1 MAAIKS
7 TCGALLLG
15 VWAVLLLG
23 ICYADSDEMDDF
35 KEQKPDGS
43 PTYLKM
49 AHFAVSTQTKGKK
62 VYDTV
67 VNLTSVATLVRKNET
82 TYDLDFNTAP
92 SNCTIGKDAYSAEK
106 CLPTGPFQV
115 QDLELRIGPFAAR
128 TSVFSSKYPREGG
141 TRVATMPPPKEHFFN
156 VRTPPGTSVDEVIDA
171 LEGLVGIQEIYSV
184 QHHGGF
190 DFQVGVNSVAAVQ
203 TLLEIGGLRLG
214 TRTVPLVPVA
224 RQVASVTCLYL
235 PCYVP
240 DNEVVTG
247 LKSYGTTL
255 RIEEARYKDRP
266 SIRTGTRYIKM
277 DMRLENPLPNFA
289 RVGGHRAT
297 FEYRGVR
304 RLCRRCN
311 QEGHFKAQCDT
322 PHCARCGVFGHRTDT
337 CTEPCRRCGGA
348 HASVD
353 CTARKSYS
361 MAAAMDVDEFPAL
374 GTATAAGQTQ
384 RRMTTLRPAKRPKPN
399 EDGPEPQ
406 VIPEKTL
413 AQAAAI
419 TAPKAPAQQQ
429 EGRQTDAPT
438 LASMRSGE
446 RQEEEGSHG
455 HAEPNQ
461 AAAATEAERAA
472 DSGEGEKRG
481 VHGALSASGDDEGE
495 DDAASAVSWA
505 SVDETAAE
513 ESGHEDGQDVGKED
527 RPEARKGSQG
537 ERKLSLK
544 GRTGPAAST
553 AAHSPWWNKTG
564 DDDVPRGRE
573 APQPANDQ
581 SVSGSIEQE
590 KSRKAPGEGDAPKPT
605 EPSISS
611 RKQPRPEPAP
621 QHGGAAQQHS
631 REGAQHG
638 VQHGEAGGKTSR
650 GEETAAA
657 VLEAQKPAGTPSSDE
672 LEPGELVIDE
682 SAPTS
687 PESPKRTQQ
696 QPLSMPA
703 GVGRGR
709 NSRSRE
715 TEAARGGTL
724 FQSLRPSGPG
734 AHKADGERPQ
744 RSVKKVRRDSAG
756 RLRSRTSGSEHE
768 EVTSKQ
774 RPSQRPAAD
783 DLDTDSDFF

>member
-1 MAAIKS
+1 
-7 TCGALLLG
+7 
-15 VWAVLLLG
+15 
-23 ICYADSDEMDDF
+23 
-35 KEQKPDGS
+35 
-43 PTYLKM
+43 
-49 AHFAVSTQTKGKK
+49 
-62 VYDTV
+62 
-67 VNLTSVATLVRKNET
+67 
-82 TYDLDFNTAP
+82 
-92 SNCTIGKDAYSAEK
+92 
-106 CLPTGPFQV
+106 
-115 QDLELRIGPFAAR
+115 
-128 TSVFSSKYPREGG
+128 
-141 TRVATMPPPKEHFFN
+141 MPPPKEHFFN
-156 VRTPPGTSVDEVIDA
+156 IRTPPGTSVDEVIDA

-190 DFQVGVNSVAAVQ
+190 DFQVGVNSVTAVQ
-203 TLLEIGGLRLG
+203 TLLETGGLRLG

-348 HASVD
+348 HATVD

-384 RRMTTLRPAKRPKPN
+384 RRMTTLRPAKRPKPS

-419 TAPKAPAQQQ
+419 TAPTAPAQQQ
-429 EGRQTDAPT
+429 EGRQTEAQTP
-438 LASMRSGE
+438 ASMRSSE

-461 AAAATEAERAA
+461 AAAATEVERAA

-481 VHGALSASGDDEGE
+481 VHGAMYGARSASGDDEGE

-513 ESGHEDGQDVGKED
+513 ESCHEGGLGDGKKD
-527 RPEARKGSQG
+527 RPEACKGSQG

-544 GRTGPAAST
+544 GKTGTAAST
-553 AAHSPWWNKTG
+553 AAHSPWWNKKG

-573 APQPANDQ
+573 APQPANDE
-581 SVSGSIEQE
+581 SVSDSVEQE
-590 KSRKAPGEGDAPKPT
+590 KSGRAPGGEDAPKPT

-611 RKQPRPEPAP
+611 RKQPRPEPA
-621 QHGGAAQQHS
+621 QQYGGVAQQHS

-638 VQHGEAGGKTSR
+638 VQHGETGDKTSR
-650 GEETAAA
+650 GEKMAAA
-657 VLEAQKPAGTPSSDE
+657 VLEAQTPAGTPSSDE

-682 SAPTS
+682 HVPTS

-696 QPLSMPA
+696 QRLSMPA

-709 NSRSRE
+709 NNRSRDFE
-715 TEAARGGTL
+715 VAHGGTL
-724 FQSLRPSGPG
+724 FQSPRPSGPG
-734 AHKADGERPQ
+734 AHTADRGCPQ
-744 RSVKKVRRDSAG
+744 RSVKKVRRDAAG
-756 RLRSRTSGSEHE
+756 RLRGRTSGSEHDE
-768 EVTSKQ
+768 ATSKQ
-774 RPSQRPAAD
+774 RPSQRPVAD
-783 DLDTDSDFF
+783 DMDTDSDFF

>member
-1 MAAIKS
+1 
-7 TCGALLLG
+7 
-15 VWAVLLLG
+15 
-23 ICYADSDEMDDF
+23 
-35 KEQKPDGS
+35 
-43 PTYLKM
+43 
-49 AHFAVSTQTKGKK
+49 
-62 VYDTV
+62 
-67 VNLTSVATLVRKNET
+67 
-82 TYDLDFNTAP
+82 
-92 SNCTIGKDAYSAEK
+92 
-106 CLPTGPFQV
+106 
-115 QDLELRIGPFAAR
+115 
-128 TSVFSSKYPREGG
+128 
-141 TRVATMPPPKEHFFN
+141 MPPPKEHFFN

-203 TLLEIGGLRLG
+203 TLLETGGLRLG

-384 RRMTTLRPAKRPKPN
+384 RRLTTLRPAKRPKPN
-399 EDGPEPQ
+399 EDGSEPQ

-419 TAPKAPAQQQ
+419 TAPTAPAQQQ

-438 LASMRSGE
+438 PASMRSGE
-446 RQEEEGSHG
+446 GQEEKGSHG

-481 VHGALSASGDDEGE
+481 VHGARSASGGDDEGE

-513 ESGHEDGQDVGKED
+513 ESCHEDGQGVGKED

-537 ERKLSLK
+537 ERKLNLK
-544 GRTGPAAST
+544 ERTGPAAST

-573 APQPANDQ
+573 APQPTNDQ
-581 SVSGSIEQE
+581 SVSGSVEQE

-605 EPSISS
+605 EPPISS
-611 RKQPRPEPAP
+611 QKQPRPEPAP
-621 QHGGAAQQHS
+621 QHGGAAQHSS

-638 VQHGEAGGKTSR
+638 VQHGETGGKTSR
-650 GEETAAA
+650 GEKTAAA

-682 SAPTS
+682 HAPTS
-687 PESPKRTQQ
+687 PESPKHTQQ

-709 NSRSRE
+709 YGRSRGS
-715 TEAARGGTL
+715 EAAHGGTL

-734 AHKADGERPQ
+734 AHKADGGRPQ
-744 RSVKKVRRDSAG
+744 RSVKKARRDAAG

-768 EVTSKQ
+768 EATSKQ

-783 DLDTDSDFF
+783 DMDTDSDFF

>member
-1 MAAIKS
+1 MKQCALGGGAAKAIRSQGRALAPTAKR
-7 TCGALLLG
+7 CGARAVDLGELL
-15 VWAVLLLG
+15 
-23 ICYADSDEMDDF
+23 
-35 KEQKPDGS
+35 DGAGGL
-43 PTYLKM
+43 TLC
-49 AHFAVSTQTKGKK
+49 HQ
-62 VYDTV
+62 
-67 VNLTSVATLVRKNET
+67 NLS
-82 TYDLDFNTAP
+82 F
-92 SNCTIGKDAYSAEK
+92 
-106 CLPTGPFQV
+106 
-115 QDLELRIGPFAAR
+115 
-128 TSVFSSKYPREGG
+128 FSSKYPREGG
-141 TRVATMPPPKEHFFN
+141 TRVAIMPPPKEHFFD

-171 LEGLVGIQEIYSV
+171 FEGLVGIQKIYSV

-190 DFQVGVNSVAAVQ
+190 EFQVGVNSVAAVQ
-203 TLLEIGGLRLG
+203 TLLETGGLRLG

-337 CTEPCRRCGGA
+337 CTEPCRRCGGV

-361 MAAAMDVDEFPAL
+361 MAGAMDVDEFPAL
-374 GTATAAGQTQ
+374 
-384 RRMTTLRPAKRPKPN
+384 
-399 EDGPEPQ
+399 
-406 VIPEKTL
+406 
-413 AQAAAI
+413 AAAI
-419 TAPKAPAQQQ
+419 TAPTAPAQQL

-438 LASMRSGE
+438 PASMRSGE

-455 HAEPNQ
+455 HAKPNQ
-461 AAAATEAERAA
+461 DAAATEAERAA
-472 DSGEGEKRG
+472 ESGEGEKRG
-481 VHGALSASGDDEGE
+481 VHGARSASGDDQGE

-505 SVDETAAE
+505 SVDEMAAE
-513 ESGHEDGQDVGKED
+513 ESCHEDGQGVGKED

-544 GRTGPAAST
+544 ERTGPTAST

-564 DDDVPRGRE
+564 DDDKPRGR
-573 APQPANDQ
+573 Q
-581 SVSGSIEQE
+581 
-590 KSRKAPGEGDAPKPT
+590 
-605 EPSISS
+605 
-611 RKQPRPEPAP
+611 KQPRPEPAP

-650 GEETAAA
+650 GEKTAAA
-657 VLEAQKPAGTPSSDE
+657 VLETQKPAGTPSSDE

-682 SAPTS
+682 RAQTS
-687 PESPKRTQQ
+687 PESPKHTQQ

-709 NSRSRE
+709 NSRSRDS
-715 TEAARGGTL
+715 EAAHGGTL

-734 AHKADGERPQ
+734 AHKADGGRPQ
-744 RSVKKVRRDSAG
+744 RSVKKVRRDAAG

-768 EVTSKQ
+768 EATSKQ
-774 RPSQRPAAD
+774 RLSQRPVAD
-783 DLDTDSDFF
+783 DMDTDSDFF

>member
-1 MAAIKS
+1 
-7 TCGALLLG
+7 
-15 VWAVLLLG
+15 
-23 ICYADSDEMDDF
+23 
-35 KEQKPDGS
+35 
-43 PTYLKM
+43 
-49 AHFAVSTQTKGKK
+49 
-62 VYDTV
+62 
-67 VNLTSVATLVRKNET
+67 
-82 TYDLDFNTAP
+82 
-92 SNCTIGKDAYSAEK
+92 
-106 CLPTGPFQV
+106 
-115 QDLELRIGPFAAR
+115 
-128 TSVFSSKYPREGG
+128 
-141 TRVATMPPPKEHFFN
+141 MPPPKEHFFN

-203 TLLEIGGLRLG
+203 TLLETGGLRLG

-311 QEGHFKAQCDT
+311 QEGHFKGQCDT

-384 RRMTTLRPAKRPKPN
+384 RRLTTLRPAKRPKPN
-399 EDGPEPQ
+399 EDGSEPQ
-406 VIPEKTL
+406 AIPEKTL

-419 TAPKAPAQQQ
+419 TAPTAPAQQQ

-438 LASMRSGE
+438 PASMRSGE
-446 RQEEEGSHG
+446 GQEEKGSHG
-455 HAEPNQ
+455 HAEPHQ

-481 VHGALSASGDDEGE
+481 VHGARSASGGDDEGE

-513 ESGHEDGQDVGKED
+513 ESCHEDGQGVGKED

-537 ERKLSLK
+537 ERKLNLK
-544 GRTGPAAST
+544 ERTGPAAST

-573 APQPANDQ
+573 APQPTNDQ
-581 SVSGSIEQE
+581 SVSGSVEQE

-605 EPSISS
+605 EPPISS
-611 RKQPRPEPAP
+611 QKQPRPEPAP
-621 QHGGAAQQHS
+621 RSIVAGRELNMASNMAKQEGRQAEERRRRWLCWKPRNLQEHRRQTSLSPGSSLSTSTHRHLQNPRNILSSNRCRCRQASAEGGTA
-631 REGAQHG
+631 GA
-638 VQHGEAGGKTSR
+638 EALRSPTV
-650 GEETAAA
+650 E
-657 VLEAQKPAGTPSSDE
+657 LSS
-672 LEPGELVIDE
+672 
-682 SAPTS
+682 
-687 PESPKRTQQ
+687 
-696 QPLSMPA
+696 
-703 GVGRGR
+703 
-709 NSRSRE
+709 SRSGPR
-715 TEAARGGTL
+715 ARARTKLTG
-724 FQSLRPSGPG
+724 SPSTQRQKG
-734 AHKADGERPQ
+734 A
-744 RSVKKVRRDSAG
+744 
-756 RLRSRTSGSEHE
+756 T
-768 EVTSKQ
+768 
-774 RPSQRPAAD
+774 
-783 DLDTDSDFF
+783 

>member
-1 MAAIKS
+1 
-7 TCGALLLG
+7 
-15 VWAVLLLG
+15 
-23 ICYADSDEMDDF
+23 
-35 KEQKPDGS
+35 
-43 PTYLKM
+43 
-49 AHFAVSTQTKGKK
+49 
-62 VYDTV
+62 
-67 VNLTSVATLVRKNET
+67 
-82 TYDLDFNTAP
+82 
-92 SNCTIGKDAYSAEK
+92 
-106 CLPTGPFQV
+106 
-115 QDLELRIGPFAAR
+115 
-128 TSVFSSKYPREGG
+128 
-141 TRVATMPPPKEHFFN
+141 MPPPKEHFFN

-171 LEGLVGIQEIYSV
+171 LEGLVGIHDIYSV

-190 DFQVGVNSVAAVQ
+190 DFQVGVISVAAVQ
-203 TLLEIGGLRLG
+203 TLLETGGLRLG

-311 QEGHFKAQCDT
+311 QEGQFKAPCDT
-322 PHCARCGVFGHRTDT
+322 PHCARCGVFGRRTDT

-374 GTATAAGQTQ
+374 STATAAGQTQ
-384 RRMTTLRPAKRPKPN
+384 RRMTTLRPAKRPKPS

-419 TAPKAPAQQQ
+419 TAPTASAQQQ
-429 EGRQTDAPT
+429 EGRQTDAPMP
-438 LASMRSGE
+438 ASMRSSE

-461 AAAATEAERAA
+461 AAAATEVERAA

-481 VHGALSASGDDEGE
+481 EHGARSASGDDGE
-495 DDAASAVSWA
+495 DDAVSAVSWA

-513 ESGHEDGQDVGKED
+513 ESCHEDGQVVGKED
-527 RPEARKGSQG
+527 RPKAHKGSQG
-537 ERKLSLK
+537 ERMLSLK

-553 AAHSPWWNKTG
+553 AALSAWWNKTG
-564 DDDVPRGRE
+564 DDDMPRGRE
-573 APQPANDQ
+573 APQPANDK
-581 SVSGSIEQE
+581 SVSDSVEQG
-590 KSRKAPGEGDAPKPT
+590 KSGKAPGGEDAPKPT
-605 EPSISS
+605 EPSIFSVS
-611 RKQPRPEPAP
+611 
-621 QHGGAAQQHS
+621 
-631 REGAQHG
+631 
-638 VQHGEAGGKTSR
+638 
-650 GEETAAA
+650 
-657 VLEAQKPAGTPSSDE
+657 
-672 LEPGELVIDE
+672 
-682 SAPTS
+682 
-687 PESPKRTQQ
+687 
-696 QPLSMPA
+696 
-703 GVGRGR
+703 RGR
-709 NSRSRE
+709 NSRSRDS
-715 TEAARGGTL
+715 EAAHGGTL
-724 FQSLRPSGPG
+724 FQSPRPSGPG
-734 AHKADGERPQ
+734 AHTADRGRPQ
-744 RSVKKVRRDSAG
+744 RSVKKVRRDAAG

-768 EVTSKQ
+768 EATSKQ
-774 RPSQRPAAD
+774 RPSQRPVAD
-783 DLDTDSDFF
+783 DMDTDSDFF

>member
-1 MAAIKS
+1 MNAP
-7 TCGALLLG
+7 GR
-15 VWAVLLLG
+15 
-23 ICYADSDEMDDF
+23 
-35 KEQKPDGS
+35 
-43 PTYLKM
+43 
-49 AHFAVSTQTKGKK
+49 
-62 VYDTV
+62 
-67 VNLTSVATLVRKNET
+67 SVKIE
-82 TYDLDFNTAP
+82 DP
-92 SNCTIGKDAYSAEK
+92 
-106 CLPTGPFQV
+106 LPPEPQF
-115 QDLELRIGPFAAR
+115 
-128 TSVFSSKYPREGG
+128 FSSKYPSEGG

-203 TLLEIGGLRLG
+203 TLLETGGLRLG

-374 GTATAAGQTQ
+374 
-384 RRMTTLRPAKRPKPN
+384 
-399 EDGPEPQ
+399 
-406 VIPEKTL
+406 V
-413 AQAAAI
+413 
-419 TAPKAPAQQQ
+419 
-429 EGRQTDAPT
+429 
-438 LASMRSGE
+438 
-446 RQEEEGSHG
+446 
-455 HAEPNQ
+455 AEPNQ

-472 DSGEGEKRG
+472 DSSEGEKRG
-481 VHGALSASGDDEGE
+481 VHGTRSASGDDEGE

-513 ESGHEDGQDVGKED
+513 ESCHEDGQGVWMVD

-537 ERKLSLK
+537 ERKLSLE
-544 GRTGPAAST
+544 GEDGAGSQYRCAQPLVEQVRRRRRAALPGGPAA
-553 AAHSPWWNKTG
+553 HKRP
-564 DDDVPRGRE
+564 
-573 APQPANDQ
+573 
-581 SVSGSIEQE
+581 
-590 KSRKAPGEGDAPKPT
+590 
-605 EPSISS
+605 
-611 RKQPRPEPAP
+611 KQPRPEPAP

-650 GEETAAA
+650 GEKTAAA

-682 SAPTS
+682 RAPTS
-687 PESPKRTQQ
+687 LESPKHTQQ

-709 NSRSRE
+709 NSRSRNSQ
-715 TEAARGGTL
+715 AAHGGTL

-734 AHKADGERPQ
+734 AADGGRPQ
-744 RSVKKVRRDSAG
+744 RSVKKVRRDAAG

-768 EVTSKQ
+768 EATSKQ
-774 RPSQRPAAD
+774 RPSQRPAAGGRRHGHRQR
-783 DLDTDSDFF
+783 LLLIGGCVPCFPPPPCVFKAVLANEAPQTD

>member
-1 MAAIKS
+1 
-7 TCGALLLG
+7 
-15 VWAVLLLG
+15 
-23 ICYADSDEMDDF
+23 
-35 KEQKPDGS
+35 
-43 PTYLKM
+43 
-49 AHFAVSTQTKGKK
+49 
-62 VYDTV
+62 
-67 VNLTSVATLVRKNET
+67 
-82 TYDLDFNTAP
+82 
-92 SNCTIGKDAYSAEK
+92 
-106 CLPTGPFQV
+106 
-115 QDLELRIGPFAAR
+115 
-128 TSVFSSKYPREGG
+128 
-141 TRVATMPPPKEHFFN
+141 MPPPKEHFFN

-203 TLLEIGGLRLG
+203 TLLETGGLRLG

-353 CTARKSYS
+353 W
-361 MAAAMDVDEFPAL
+361 
-374 GTATAAGQTQ
+374 QTQ
-384 RRMTTLRPAKRPKPN
+384 RRLTTLRPAKRPKPN
-399 EDGPEPQ
+399 EDGSEPQ
-406 VIPEKTL
+406 AIPEKTL
-413 AQAAAI
+413 AQAAAT
-419 TAPKAPAQQQ
+419 TAPTAPAQQQ

-438 LASMRSGE
+438 PASMRSGE
-446 RQEEEGSHG
+446 GQEEKGSHG

-472 DSGEGEKRG
+472 DSGEGEKR
-481 VHGALSASGDDEGE
+481 ALTKRPPRRAATRTVKASGR
-495 DDAASAVSWA
+495 
-505 SVDETAAE
+505 
-513 ESGHEDGQDVGKED
+513 KD

-537 ERKLSLK
+537 ERKLNLK
-544 GRTGPAAST
+544 ERTGPAAST

-573 APQPANDQ
+573 APQPTNDHQ
-581 SVSGSIEQE
+581 
-590 KSRKAPGEGDAPKPT
+590 
-605 EPSISS
+605 
-611 RKQPRPEPAP
+611 KQPRPEPAP
-621 QHGGAAQQHS
+621 QHGGAAQHSS

-638 VQHGEAGGKTSR
+638 VQHGETGGKTSR
-650 GEETAAA
+650 GEAAA
-657 VLEAQKPAGTPSSDE
+657 VLEARNLQEHRRQTSLSPGSS
-672 LEPGELVIDE
+672 L
-682 SAPTS
+682 STS
-687 PESPKRTQQ
+687 THRHLQNPRNNTQQ
-696 QPLSMPA
+696 QPCRCRQASA
-703 GVGRGR
+703 
-709 NSRSRE
+709 E
-715 TEAARGGTL
+715 GGTAGAEALRPPTVEPL

-734 AHKADGERPQ
+734 AHKADGGRPQ
-744 RSVKKVRRDSAG
+744 RSVKKARRDAAG

-768 EVTSKQ
+768 EATSKQ

-783 DLDTDSDFF
+783 DMDTDSDFF

>member
-1 MAAIKS
+1 
-7 TCGALLLG
+7 
-15 VWAVLLLG
+15 
-23 ICYADSDEMDDF
+23 
-35 KEQKPDGS
+35 
-43 PTYLKM
+43 
-49 AHFAVSTQTKGKK
+49 
-62 VYDTV
+62 
-67 VNLTSVATLVRKNET
+67 
-82 TYDLDFNTAP
+82 
-92 SNCTIGKDAYSAEK
+92 
-106 CLPTGPFQV
+106 
-115 QDLELRIGPFAAR
+115 
-128 TSVFSSKYPREGG
+128 
-141 TRVATMPPPKEHFFN
+141 MPPPKEHFFN

-203 TLLEIGGLRLG
+203 SLLETGGLRLG

-374 GTATAAGQTQ
+374 
-384 RRMTTLRPAKRPKPN
+384 
-399 EDGPEPQ
+399 
-406 VIPEKTL
+406 
-413 AQAAAI
+413 
-419 TAPKAPAQQQ
+419 
-429 EGRQTDAPT
+429 
-438 LASMRSGE
+438 
-446 RQEEEGSHG
+446 
-455 HAEPNQ
+455 
-461 AAAATEAERAA
+461 
-472 DSGEGEKRG
+472 
-481 VHGALSASGDDEGE
+481 
-495 DDAASAVSWA
+495 VSWA

-513 ESGHEDGQDVGKED
+513 ESCHEDGQGVGKED

-537 ERKLSLK
+537 ERKLNLK
-544 GRTGPAAST
+544 ERTGPAAST

-573 APQPANDQ
+573 APQPTNDQ
-581 SVSGSIEQE
+581 SVSGSVEQE
-590 KSRKAPGEGDAPKPT
+590 KSRKAPGEGDALKPT
-605 EPSISS
+605 EPPISS
-611 RKQPRPEPAP
+611 QKQPRPEPAP
-621 QHGGAAQQHS
+621 QHGGAAQHSS

-638 VQHGEAGGKTSR
+638 VQHGETGGKTSR
-650 GEETAAA
+650 GEKTAAA

-682 SAPTS
+682 HAPTS
-687 PESPKRTQQ
+687 PESPKHTQQ

-709 NSRSRE
+709 YGRSRGS
-715 TEAARGGTL
+715 EAAHGGTL

-734 AHKADGERPQ
+734 AHKADGGRPQ
-744 RSVKKVRRDSAG
+744 RSVKKARRDAAG

-768 EVTSKQ
+768 EATSKQ

-783 DLDTDSDFF
+783 DMDTDSDFF

>member
-1 MAAIKS
+1 
-7 TCGALLLG
+7 
-15 VWAVLLLG
+15 
-23 ICYADSDEMDDF
+23 
-35 KEQKPDGS
+35 
-43 PTYLKM
+43 
-49 AHFAVSTQTKGKK
+49 
-62 VYDTV
+62 
-67 VNLTSVATLVRKNET
+67 
-82 TYDLDFNTAP
+82 
-92 SNCTIGKDAYSAEK
+92 
-106 CLPTGPFQV
+106 
-115 QDLELRIGPFAAR
+115 
-128 TSVFSSKYPREGG
+128 
-141 TRVATMPPPKEHFFN
+141 
-156 VRTPPGTSVDEVIDA
+156 
-171 LEGLVGIQEIYSV
+171 
-184 QHHGGF
+184 
-190 DFQVGVNSVAAVQ
+190 
-203 TLLEIGGLRLG
+203 
-214 TRTVPLVPVA
+214 
-224 RQVASVTCLYL
+224 
-235 PCYVP
+235 
-240 DNEVVTG
+240 
-247 LKSYGTTL
+247 
-255 RIEEARYKDRP
+255 
-266 SIRTGTRYIKM
+266 
-277 DMRLENPLPNFA
+277 
-289 RVGGHRAT
+289 
-297 FEYRGVR
+297 
-304 RLCRRCN
+304 
-311 QEGHFKAQCDT
+311 
-322 PHCARCGVFGHRTDT
+322 
-337 CTEPCRRCGGA
+337 
-348 HASVD
+348 
-353 CTARKSYS
+353 

-419 TAPKAPAQQQ
+419 TAPTAPAQQQ

-481 VHGALSASGDDEGE
+481 VHGIHGARSASGDDEGE

-513 ESGHEDGQDVGKED
+513 ESGHEDGQGVGKED

-553 AAHSPWWNKTG
+553 ATHSPWWNKTG
-564 DDDVPRGRE
+564 DEDVPRGRD
-573 APQPANDQ
+573 APQPANDHF
-581 SVSGSIEQE
+581 VSGSVEQG

>member
-1 MAAIKS
+1 
-7 TCGALLLG
+7 
-15 VWAVLLLG
+15 
-23 ICYADSDEMDDF
+23 
-35 KEQKPDGS
+35 
-43 PTYLKM
+43 
-49 AHFAVSTQTKGKK
+49 
-62 VYDTV
+62 
-67 VNLTSVATLVRKNET
+67 
-82 TYDLDFNTAP
+82 
-92 SNCTIGKDAYSAEK
+92 
-106 CLPTGPFQV
+106 
-115 QDLELRIGPFAAR
+115 
-128 TSVFSSKYPREGG
+128 
-141 TRVATMPPPKEHFFN
+141 MPPPKEHFS

-171 LEGLVGIQEIYSV
+171 LEGLVGIQDLYSV

-203 TLLEIGGLRLG
+203 TLLETGGLRLG

-224 RQVASVTCLYL
+224 RQVASVTCLCL

-266 SIRTGTRYIKM
+266 SIRTGRRYIKM

-289 RVGGHRAT
+289 RGGGVIVRLSSTAAYVVFAAAATRRAT
-297 FEYRGVR
+297 SR
-304 RLCRRCN
+304 RN
-311 QEGHFKAQCDT
+311 AT
-322 PHCARCGVFGHRTDT
+322 PRTAPDT

-361 MAAAMDVDEFPAL
+361 MAAAMDVDKFPAL

-419 TAPKAPAQQQ
+419 TAPAALAQQQ

-438 LASMRSGE
+438 PANMRSGE
-446 RQEEEGSHG
+446 RQEEEGTHG

-472 DSGEGEKRG
+472 DSGEGEKRVG
-481 VHGALSASGDDEGE
+481 PALTKRPLRRAATRTVKASGRKTAQRRAKGHR
-495 DDAASAVSWA
+495 
-505 SVDETAAE
+505 ET
-513 ESGHEDGQDVGKED
+513 ESRALRGG
-527 RPEARKGSQG
+527 RAGSQYRCAQPLVEQDKRRRRAARPG
-537 ERKLSLK
+537 
-544 GRTGPAAST
+544 GPAARKRPSEAT
-553 AAHSPWWNKTG
+553 AA
-564 DDDVPRGRE
+564 R
-573 APQPANDQ
+573 A
-581 SVSGSIEQE
+581 
-590 KSRKAPGEGDAPKPT
+590 
-605 EPSISS
+605 
-611 RKQPRPEPAP
+611 
-621 QHGGAAQQHS
+621 GAEQQHR
-631 REGAQHG
+631 REEAQHG

-650 GEETAAA
+650 GEKTA

-672 LEPGELVIDE
+672 P
-682 SAPTS
+682 
-687 PESPKRTQQ
+687 
-696 QPLSMPA
+696 

-709 NSRSRE
+709 NSRSRDS
-715 TEAARGGTL
+715 EAAHGGNL

-734 AHKADGERPQ
+734 AHKADGGRPQ
-744 RSVKKVRRDSAG
+744 RSVKKVRRDAAG

-768 EVTSKQ
+768 EATSKQ

-783 DLDTDSDFF
+783 DMDTDSDFF

>member
-1 MAAIKS
+1 
-7 TCGALLLG
+7 
-15 VWAVLLLG
+15 
-23 ICYADSDEMDDF
+23 
-35 KEQKPDGS
+35 
-43 PTYLKM
+43 
-49 AHFAVSTQTKGKK
+49 
-62 VYDTV
+62 
-67 VNLTSVATLVRKNET
+67 
-82 TYDLDFNTAP
+82 
-92 SNCTIGKDAYSAEK
+92 
-106 CLPTGPFQV
+106 
-115 QDLELRIGPFAAR
+115 
-128 TSVFSSKYPREGG
+128 
-141 TRVATMPPPKEHFFN
+141 MPPPKEHFFN

-203 TLLEIGGLRLG
+203 TLLETGGLRLG

-304 RLCRRCN
+304 RLCHRCN
-311 QEGHFKAQCDT
+311 LGHFKAQCDT
-322 PHCARCGVFGHRTDT
+322 PHCARCGAFGHRTDT

-384 RRMTTLRPAKRPKPN
+384 RRMTTVRPAKRPKPN

-419 TAPKAPAQQQ
+419 TAPTAPAQQQ

-438 LASMRSGE
+438 PASMRSGE

-455 HAEPNQ
+455 HAAPNHGLRDNG
-461 AAAATEAERAA
+461 RAA
-472 DSGEGEKRG
+472 GFSPAVQSPRSPANKTNVASRVRLPRDGALTWDSGGSGSRG
-481 VHGALSASGDDEGE
+481 RKQSAQDCS
-495 DDAASAVSWA
+495 VLSWA

-513 ESGHEDGQDVGKED
+513 ESCHEDGQGVWKVD

-544 GRTGPAAST
+544 ERTGPAAST

-573 APQPANDQ
+573 APQPTNDQ
-581 SVSGSIEQE
+581 SVSGSVEQE
-590 KSRKAPGEGDAPKPT
+590 KSSKAPGEGDAPKPT
-605 EPSISS
+605 EPPISS
-611 RKQPRPEPAP
+611 QKQPRPEPAP
-621 QHGGAAQQHS
+621 RSSIAGRELNMASNMAKQEGRQAEERRRRRLCWRPRNLQEHRRQTSLNPGSSLSTSAHRHLQNPRNILSSNRCRCRQASAEGGTAGAETLRPPTVELSSSRSGPRARARTRLTGGALNAAS
-631 REGAQHG
+631 KRCDVTPRGAC
-638 VQHGEAGGKTSR
+638 
-650 GEETAAA
+650 
-657 VLEAQKPAGTPSSDE
+657 
-672 LEPGELVIDE
+672 
-682 SAPTS
+682 
-687 PESPKRTQQ
+687 
-696 QPLSMPA
+696 
-703 GVGRGR
+703 
-709 NSRSRE
+709 
-715 TEAARGGTL
+715 EAARRAVSTRRRRQNSVQASGR
-724 FQSLRPSGPG
+724 RPTTWTQTATSSDRWVRSMFPPPPCVF
-734 AHKADGERPQ
+734 KAVLADEAPQ
-744 RSVKKVRRDSAG
+744 
-756 RLRSRTSGSEHE
+756 
-768 EVTSKQ
+768 
-774 RPSQRPAAD
+774 
-783 DLDTDSDFF
+783 TD

>member
-1 MAAIKS
+1 
-7 TCGALLLG
+7 
-15 VWAVLLLG
+15 
-23 ICYADSDEMDDF
+23 
-35 KEQKPDGS
+35 
-43 PTYLKM
+43 
-49 AHFAVSTQTKGKK
+49 
-62 VYDTV
+62 
-67 VNLTSVATLVRKNET
+67 
-82 TYDLDFNTAP
+82 
-92 SNCTIGKDAYSAEK
+92 
-106 CLPTGPFQV
+106 
-115 QDLELRIGPFAAR
+115 
-128 TSVFSSKYPREGG
+128 
-141 TRVATMPPPKEHFFN
+141 MPPPKEHFFN

-171 LEGLVGIQEIYSV
+171 LEGLVGIQDIYSV

-190 DFQVGVNSVAAVQ
+190 DFQVGVNSFAAVQ
-203 TLLEIGGLRLG
+203 TLLETGGLRLG
-214 TRTVPLVPVA
+214 TRTVPLVAVA

-289 RVGGHRAT
+289 RVEGHRAT

-374 GTATAAGQTQ
+374 G
-384 RRMTTLRPAKRPKPN
+384 
-399 EDGPEPQ
+399 
-406 VIPEKTL
+406 
-413 AQAAAI
+413 
-419 TAPKAPAQQQ
+419 
-429 EGRQTDAPT
+429 RQTDAPT
-438 LASMRSGE
+438 PASMRSGE
-446 RQEEEGSHG
+446 RQEEESSHG

-472 DSGEGEKRG
+472 DSSEGEKRG
-481 VHGALSASGDDEGE
+481 VHGARSASGDDEGE

-513 ESGHEDGQDVGKED
+513 ESCHEDGQGVGKED

-564 DDDVPRGRE
+564 DDDLPRGRE
-573 APQPANDQ
+573 ATQPANDQ
-581 SVSGSIEQE
+581 SVSGSVEQE

-611 RKQPRPEPAP
+611 WKQPRPEPAP

-638 VQHGEAGGKTSR
+638 VRHGEAGGKTSR
-650 GEETAAA
+650 GEETAVA

-672 LEPGELVIDE
+672 LESGELVIDE

-687 PESPKRTQQ
+687 PESPKHTQQ

-709 NSRSRE
+709 NSRSRDS
-715 TEAARGGTL
+715 EAAHGGTL

-734 AHKADGERPQ
+734 AHKADGGRPQ
-744 RSVKKVRRDSAG
+744 RSLKKVRRDAAG

-768 EVTSKQ
+768 EATSKQ

-783 DLDTDSDFF
+783 DMDTDSDLF